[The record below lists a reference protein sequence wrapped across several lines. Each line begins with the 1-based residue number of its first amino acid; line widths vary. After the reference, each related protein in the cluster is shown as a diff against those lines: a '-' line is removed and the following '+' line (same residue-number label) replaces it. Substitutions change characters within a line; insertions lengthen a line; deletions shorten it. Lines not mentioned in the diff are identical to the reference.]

1 MTEARGAA
9 ADPNPAP
16 PQVAGEGPA
25 LAELLRWMA
34 ELPPSMRLGGA
45 GAAVDEAVVPAVL
58 QDVLE
63 TLTGD
68 DAMRDIVTLYA
79 QHADRGTAAMRRTWT
94 LQAGWALRLCW
105 ALWHPEVRSK
115 GGGGQVARLR
125 KLILQDLPQLAA
137 IVPLGHLDSEP
148 ERREELVRRALLA
161 LQLRP
166 AGESHREA
174 EARLAEVDSI
184 SAHLIAK
191 EADARE
197 RRAREVREAAARK
210 AAEEAAAKV
219 SRE

>member
-1 MTEARGAA
+1 MTETASEAGERI
-9 ADPNPAP
+9 PAP
-16 PQVAGEGPA
+16 PRVAGEGPA

-34 ELPPSMRLGGA
+34 ELPPSMRFGA
-45 GAAVDEAVVPAVL
+45 RGVSEVDVVVPAVL

-63 TLTGD
+63 TLTGG
-68 DAMRDIVTLYA
+68 DAMQDIVALYE
-79 QHADRGTAAMRRTWT
+79 QHAGRSAGATRRTWP

-105 ALWHPEVRSK
+105 ALWHPQVRLA

-137 IVPLGHLDSEP
+137 IVPLAELDNEP
-148 ERREELVRRALLA
+148 DRREELVRRALMA

-184 SAHLIAK
+184 AAHRIAK

-197 RRAREVREAAARK
+197 KRAREVREAAARK

>member
-1 MTEARGAA
+1 MTETPLRDSGAI
-9 ADPNPAP
+9 PAP
-16 PQVAGEGPA
+16 PGVAGEGPS
-25 LAELLRWMA
+25 LAELVRWMA
-34 ELPPSMRLGGA
+34 ELPPAMRTGP
-45 GAAVDEAVVPAVL
+45 GAADLHPTVVPAVL

-63 TLTGD
+63 TLTGSD
-68 DAMRDIVTLYA
+68 DLLDIVALYE
-79 QHADRGTAAMRRTWT
+79 QHARQGAASTRHVWPQ
-94 LQAGWALRLCW
+94 QAGWALRLCW
-105 ALWHPEVRSK
+105 ALWHPQVRRA
-115 GGGGQVARLR
+115 GGGGQVLRLR

-137 IVPLGHLDSEP
+137 IVPLGQLDSEP
-148 ERREELVRRALLA
+148 ERREELVRRALTA

-184 SAHLIAK
+184 AAHRIAK